1 MSKWLLT
8 VGLVVVAWLLWSR
21 LRGNARAAH
30 HKATAPRQVAPPR
43 AMVRCHVCGAQLDA
57 ALARRD
63 GPHYTCVEH
72 QPLPPSRE
80 GAPPRS

>member
-21 LRGNARAAH
+21 LRGNARAAR
-30 HKATAPRQVAPPR
+30 HKAAPPRVAPPR

-63 GPHYTCVEH
+63 GPLYTCAEH
-72 QPLPPSRE
+72 QSPPAHE
-80 GAPPRS
+80 GDTPRP